1 MKKLISILLAIVLTL
16 GLSGVALAES
26 SDSSIV
32 TITFSEINELA
43 VSGDP
48 GTIVIAAPAAAG
60 DLPADVEEATTTM
73 RWTSNVVVDQTRKIT
88 GSLGVLFSGIDLHAT
103 VAAPT
108 GTSGTSAS
116 ELEFTVATTAY
127 EFVTGIGNCNVSA
140 QTITFRAEVTEMV
153 APYTGTSQTIT
164 WTLTDDAA

>member
-43 VSGDP
+43 VSGNP
-48 GTIVIAAPAAAG
+48 STLTIVAPTTAG
-60 DLPADVEEATTTM
+60 ELPADQSDATTTM
-73 RWTSNVVVDQTRKIT
+73 RWTSNVGDDLTRKIT
-88 GSLGVLFSGIDLHAT
+88 GSLGALFSGIDLHAT
-103 VAAPT
+103 VAAPGT
-108 GTSGTSAS
+108 TSGTSPG
-116 ELEFTVATTAY
+116 ELEFTAADTDY

-153 APYTGTSQTIT
+153 APYTSTAQTIT
-164 WTLTDDAA
+164 WTLTDDV